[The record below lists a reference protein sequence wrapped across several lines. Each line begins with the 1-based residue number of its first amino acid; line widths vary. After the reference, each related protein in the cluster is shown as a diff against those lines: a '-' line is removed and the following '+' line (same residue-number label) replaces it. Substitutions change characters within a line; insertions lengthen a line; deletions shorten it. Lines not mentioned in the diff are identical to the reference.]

1 MSVKHRAAAIRPR
14 QAVVGGSTWRARIR
28 GTTRTSSS
36 RLWSPL
42 SVSGKPSDATS
53 KLDAQKISILDTTE
67 LGFSDSTSGRALE
80 AVVDAGDTTVESCVA
95 ACQAKG
101 YFLAGVE
108 FGGECCEFLL
118 LPHVFGGR
126 F

>member
-14 QAVVGGSTWRARIR
+14 RVVVGASTWRARIR

-42 SVSGKPSDATS
+42 SVSGRPSDATS
-53 KLDAQKISILDTTE
+53 KLDAQKISILYTAE
-67 LGFSDSTSGRALE
+67 FGFSDSTGGRALE

-108 FGGECCEFLL
+108 FGRECCEFSCLL
-118 LPHVFGGR
+118 
-126 F
+126 

>member
-14 QAVVGGSTWRARIR
+14 RAVVGASTWRARIR

-42 SVSGKPSDATS
+42 SVSGRPSDATS
-53 KLDAQKISILDTTE
+53 KLDAQKISILYTAE
-67 LGFSDSTSGRALE
+67 LGFSDSTGGRALE

-108 FGGECCEFLL
+108 FGRECCEFLL
-118 LPHVFGGR
+118 LLQVFSGR
-126 F
+126 S